1 MTPLYAFLNRYEQV
15 PFVWGGHDGGT
26 DCCLFLAD
34 WCAWREWPDPA
45 AEVRFTYHDRS
56 SCQRETRFLT
66 DPVTIMS
73 ICAEDVAGMEPTD
86 DIKEGDV
93 AVIRLGPNRYL
104 GAIWTGSMGWA
115 SKAEE
120 GIIFHDAGRE
130 VLKAWSVGYEA

>member
-26 DCCLFLAD
+26 DCALFLAD
-34 WCAWREWPDPA
+34 WAVFNGWPDPA
-45 AEVRFTYHDRS
+45 EHVRYIYDSRAT
-56 SCQRETRFLT
+56 CQKETGFIT
-66 DPVTIMS
+66 DPVTIMTE
-73 ICAEDVAGMEPTD
+73 CAEDVAGMEPTD
-86 DIKEGDV
+86 NVKEGDV
-93 AVIRLGPNRYL
+93 AVIRLGPNRNL

-120 GIIFHDAGRE
+120 GIVFHDAGRE